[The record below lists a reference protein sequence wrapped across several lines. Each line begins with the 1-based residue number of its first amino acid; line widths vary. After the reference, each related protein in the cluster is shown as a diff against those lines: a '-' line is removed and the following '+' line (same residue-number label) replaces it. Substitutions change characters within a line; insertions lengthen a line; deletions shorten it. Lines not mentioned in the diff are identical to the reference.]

1 MFHLWKVVKQWL
13 QCSVFCDVAFS
24 HLQHCEEQPL
34 PLPPALSLPPPLNL
48 LLSTPFVVPA
58 IPPFHRRST
67 LPHTVRGASLF
78 PFVSLSFF
86 PSVSLWLCLA
96 LSPPSCVQFLYA
108 TKSPKCASHI
118 VGYKLVARAEEH
130 SCRLALEM
138 RLSLLYH
145 WTVSKTHGVIIE
157 HRN

>member
-34 PLPPALSLPPPLNL
+34 PLPPALYLPSSLPPLNL

-58 IPPFHRRST
+58 IPPFHRRNT
-67 LPHTVRGASLF
+67 WLPRLQHTSSHCAWRVSLF
-78 PFVSLSFF
+78 PSVSLYFF
-86 PSVSLWLCLA
+86 PSVSLCLCLT

-130 SCRLALEM
+130 SRRLALEM

-145 WTVSKTHGVIIE
+145 
-157 HRN
+157 

>member
-24 HLQHCEEQPL
+24 HSQHCEEQPL
-34 PLPPALSLPPPLNL
+34 PLPPALSLPPFLPLSAFFSPL
-48 LLSTPFVVPA
+48 PLLCLLSLPFTA
-58 IPPFHRRST
+58 ATLGSLGCST
-67 LPHTVRGASLF
+67 HFLTLCVARLSSPLSH
-78 PFVSLSFF
+78 SLSF
-86 PSVSLWLCLA
+86 PLCLCLCLT

-145 WTVSKTHGVIIE
+145 
-157 HRN
+157 